1 MTKEQT
7 WRFFIGAGI
16 ILMIGIGLAGFYQ
29 AAPNEGFSNAGAVLT
44 FITLAA
50 VGIERVLEGFWTFI
64 GLTKGTF
71 WPFNAFS
78 QQISSMSIELN
89 QVLSP
94 FYQQLTQ
101 AVDEAKTVNNW
112 TDQQY
117 TAAKK
122 QISDLQASV
131 DQIRKLAPGSQ
142 QATAVASA
150 ASQLISSL
158 QKTYPTLDTL
168 ATFANE
174 AISGFANFIV
184 TPIDNLGRRFISL
197 FAGTFLGVGLTG
209 VLRLDLVQAIFQ
221 SPTVGNL
228 LGFNFYC
235 GIVFTGIVMGLGSN
249 PTHEVIRVLQEFK
262 TNLKTQSAT
271 AQKQ

>member
-1 MTKEQT
+1 MTKQGT
-7 WRFFIGAGI
+7 WQFFYWAAA
-16 ILMIGIGLAGFYQ
+16 ILIIGIGLAGFYQ
-29 AAPNEGFSNAGAVLT
+29 AGPNKGFSNSGAVLT
-44 FITLAA
+44 FIPLAS
-50 VGIERVLEGFWTFI
+50 VGIERLLEGFWTFI
-64 GLTKGTF
+64 GLTKDTF
-71 WPFNAFS
+71 WPFNALS
-78 QQISSMSIELN
+78 QQISSMSTELN
-89 QVLSP
+89 QVLNP

-101 AVDEAKTVNNW
+101 EVENAQTKLSPQEYA
-112 TDQQY
+112 
-117 TAAKK
+117 AAKK
-122 QISDLQASV
+122 RISDLQTSI
-131 DQIRKLAPGSQ
+131 DQITKLAPGSQ

-249 PTHEVIRVLQEFK
+249 PTHEVIRVLQALK
-262 TNLKTQSAT
+262 TNLKIQNAT
-271 AQKQ
+271 AQL